1 MVKLYEETVHNEEQ
15 LMKEK
20 FAEIL
25 NHINAI
31 IMLMNEYPECSDI
44 VLRMNECKKRIR
56 CIGNRINK

>member
-1 MVKLYEETVHNEEQ
+1 MVKLYEETVRDEEK

-44 VLRMNECKKRIR
+44 VLRMNECKKRIKSV
-56 CIGNRINK
+56 GNRIKR

>member
-31 IMLMNEYPECSDI
+31 IMLMNEYPECNDI
-44 VLRMNECKKRIR
+44 VLRMNECKKRINS
-56 CIGNRINK
+56 IGKRVKR